1 MMSSLFTTWLD
12 DQRTG
17 TQAAASA
24 PEDADVA
31 TTSAPVDSTD
41 AETATVDAGSASSD
55 PATATGDPETTSDAS
70 SAKKDAATAVKPA
83 RSTPEKVVLDAQLAA
98 ASDIARSAIAE
109 VAGSS
114 VIGEHLGALAEGTR
128 LVTHYFV
135 CTDPSYRGWRW
146 VAVLARAPRSKK
158 VTVCETALL
167 PGPDALVAPEWV
179 PWDQR
184 LEPGDLTPRD
194 TLPKVDSDPNLQPG
208 YQQTEDNSADN
219 IDQIANFE
227 FGIGRERVLSPEG
240 ISSAATRWANSDAG
254 AEGEFS
260 TRASAHCSTCGYF
273 MPIAGSLREQ
283 FGVCANAWSPFDGRV
298 VQLDS
303 GCGAHSE
310 TDVRRPDTEPAEA
323 VVDDYARGELE
334 FQEG

>member
-1 MMSSLFTTWLD
+1 MSSLFTTWLAD
-12 DQRTG
+12 LRAPEHAD
-17 TQAAASA
+17 AAATGA
-24 PEDADVA
+24 EATVA
-31 TTSAPVDSTD
+31 AEAVPAEVAETSAA
-41 AETATVDAGSASSD
+41 AEAVPAEVASGAAD
-55 PATATGDPETTSDAS
+55 EAAAPAQ
-70 SAKKDAATAVKPA
+70 KPA
-83 RSTPEKVVLDAQLAA
+83 RTSPEKVVLDAQLAA
-98 ASDIARSAIAE
+98 AIDIARSAIAE

-114 VIGEHLGALAEGTR
+114 VIGEHLGAVAEGTR

-194 TLPKVDSDPNLQPG
+194 TLPKVDEDPNLQPG

-227 FGIGRERVLSPEG
+227 FGIGRERVLSAEG
-240 ISSAATRWANSDAG
+240 ITAAATRWAESEAG
-254 AEGEFS
+254 ADGEFAA
-260 TRASAHCSTCGYF
+260 RASAHCVTCGYF
-273 MPIAGSLREQ
+273 MPIAGSLRES

-310 TDVRRPDTEPAEA
+310 TDVRRQDTSPAEA

-334 FQEG
+334 LQEG

>member
-1 MMSSLFTTWLD
+1 MSSLFTTWLD

-41 AETATVDAGSASSD
+41 A
-55 PATATGDPETTSDAS
+55 ATAADAS
-70 SAKKDAATAVKPA
+70 SAKKDAAAAVKPA

-98 ASDIARSAIAE
+98 AIDVARSAIAE

-194 TLPKVDSDPNLQPG
+194 TLPKVDADPNLQPG